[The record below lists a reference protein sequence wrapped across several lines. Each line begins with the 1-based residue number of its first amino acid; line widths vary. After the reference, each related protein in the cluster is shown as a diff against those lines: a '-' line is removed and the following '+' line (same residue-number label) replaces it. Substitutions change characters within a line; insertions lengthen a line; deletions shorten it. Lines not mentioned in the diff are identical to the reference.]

1 MAKMKPRGFIIIA
14 IALALVTALL
24 VFLFFKGMEKKPDR
38 DIVREI
44 PKTPVVFTVRDVPAK
59 TILNTT
65 MITIKELE
73 PELVPQGVI
82 RSFDAAA
89 GSVTKADLAANSPI
103 FYNQVWPGPP
113 RLSYIVPNGKR
124 AVSLMLDT
132 PAERVA
138 NLIRPGDVVDIIGT
152 FEEEFVKEEITK
164 IIVQASEILAI
175 GGQLPGQPAPV
186 IPEGEK
192 QQAPPGP
199 MPITLAV
206 TPQEA
211 EQLVIAAKK
220 ALELRLALRSPE
232 QKEYV
237 WTIGVTAPR
246 LFGLA
251 IANKTKEVEVFTGVE
266 KRKEEV
272 EYEFK

>member
-24 VFLFFKGMEKKPDR
+24 VFLFFKGMEKKPDK
-38 DIVREI
+38 DAALVT

-59 TILNTT
+59 TILNKM

-73 PELVPQGVI
+73 SELVPEGAIQ
-82 RSFDAAA
+82 SFDAAD
-89 GSVTKADLAANSPI
+89 GSVTKTDLSANSPI
-103 FYNQVWPGPP
+103 FYNQLYPGV
-113 RLSYIVPNGKR
+113 RLSYLVPEGKR
-124 AVSLMLDT
+124 AVSLMLET

-186 IPEGEK
+186 IQEGEK
-192 QQAPPGP
+192 QQEPGP

-211 EQLVIAAKK
+211 EKLVIAAKK
-220 ALELRLALRSPE
+220 SLELRLALRSPE

-251 IANKTKEVEVFTGVE
+251 IANKTKEIEVLSGVE

-272 EYEFK
+272 EYEYK

>member
-14 IALALVTALL
+14 IVLALVTALL
-24 VFLFFKGMEKKPDR
+24 IFLFFKGMEKKPDKEAGL
-38 DIVREI
+38 VT
-44 PKTPVVFTVRDVPAK
+44 PKTQVIFTTRDVPAR
-59 TILNTT
+59 TILDKT
-65 MITIKELE
+65 MITVKELE
-73 PELVPQGVI
+73 SELVPEGVI
-82 RSFDAAA
+82 MSFDSAD
-89 GSVTKADLAANSPI
+89 GSVTKTDLTANSPI
-103 FYNQVWPGPP
+103 FYNQLYPGDP
-113 RLSYIVPNGKR
+113 RLSYLVPEGKR
-124 AVSLMLDT
+124 AVSLMLET

-138 NLIRPGDVVDIIGT
+138 NLIKPGDMVDIIGT

-175 GGQLPGQPAPV
+175 GRQLPGQPAPV
-186 IPEGEK
+186 IQEGEK
-192 QQAPPGP
+192 QKEPGP

-220 ALELRLALRSPE
+220 AVELRLALRSPE

-251 IANKTKEVEVFTGVE
+251 IADKTKEVEVFSGVN